1 VKKPKATNPELTELS
16 RYLRKQSTENNAKI
30 WKTIATLLTK
40 TKRNRVAVNLSR
52 LNRNT
57 QKNEV
62 AVVPGKVL
70 SAGEIDHPLTIT
82 AFAFSQKAREKI
94 LAAHGKCLSF
104 TDLIKKNPKGSNVKI
119 IR

>member
-1 VKKPKATNPELTELS
+1 MKKTKATNPELKELS
-16 RYLRKQSTENNAKI
+16 RFLRKQSTENNAKI

-52 LNRNT
+52 LNRHT

-70 SAGEIDHPLTIT
+70 STGEIDHPLTVT
-82 AFAFSQKAREKI
+82 AFAFSQKARDKI
-94 LAAHGKCLSF
+94 TAANGKCLSF
-104 TDLIKKNPKGSNVKI
+104 TDLIKKNPKGSNIKI